1 MPASEPDVGSC
12 TGSAA
17 IELLLS
23 LGEAVEDDGFRR
35 VGTVGKE
42 FRKLLALIRTESA
55 QHPIHRVVVGV
66 GAALRMTDSL
76 RTRAYFG
83 VPKAR
88 SIEFVPLWPPAEP
101 PALTLIRPKSRSMS
115 S

>member
-42 FRKLLALIRTESA
+42 FRKLLALIG
-55 QHPIHRVVVGV
+55 PN
-66 GAALRMTDSL
+66 
-76 RTRAYFG
+76 
-83 VPKAR
+83 
-88 SIEFVPLWPPAEP
+88 PPSTQFTVLSWAWAP
-101 PALTLIRPKSRSMS
+101 RCA
-115 S
+115 